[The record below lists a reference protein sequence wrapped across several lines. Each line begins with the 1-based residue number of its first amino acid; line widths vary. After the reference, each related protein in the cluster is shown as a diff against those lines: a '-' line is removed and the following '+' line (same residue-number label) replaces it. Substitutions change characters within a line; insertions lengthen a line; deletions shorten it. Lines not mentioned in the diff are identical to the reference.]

1 LVIGG
6 PQLAVNVV
14 SGHPY
19 THDIRFHY
27 SSILVAAV
35 FLATVEACAR
45 WGRPLVVLVGVS
57 AVAANIAWSPS
68 PVGHDYDTG
77 IWARAQSRHAVVH
90 QALRVVPSRAA
101 VSATYYLVPHLTHR
115 TRI

>member
-1 LVIGG
+1 G
-6 PQLAVNVV
+6 
-14 SGHPY
+14 
-19 THDIRFHY
+19 
-27 SSILVAAV
+27 
-35 FLATVEACAR
+35 
-45 WGRPLVVLVGVS
+45 GRPIVVLVGVS
-57 AVAANIAWSPS
+57 AVAANFAWSPS

-115 TRI
+115 TRIFEFPNPWVVTNWGVRGEHPPRAEEVTWLVLNTWLNGSRH